1 MEVLK
6 GVGPELKPFYYYVC
20 KPEYDSLIKGTV
32 LVLHGAEEHGGRYEP
47 FGEELAKNGYV
58 MYAMDH
64 LGHGKITTEKKDS
77 LGNWKKSD
85 FKSSA
90 YNVYYMLDLIR
101 RTYPGKPVYI
111 LGHDY
116 GGTMAQYVL
125 GTYPH
130 AIDGLII
137 SSCGMP
143 SNRDRRVFLKAWI
156 KKVLFFDETRSKST
170 FKSRTSFLNMHFRPT
185 RTKYDWLN
193 SVPSEVDR
201 FIEDPLSGYVGTIGY
216 YYYQYKYI
224 VAIPHIIKFKKI
236 NKDIP
241 ILFLAGKD
249 DYVTARGKKVV
260 QLEKYYKGKGFTN
273 IDLKLYDKSRHD
285 VLLEWNKE
293 QVAVDIANFINK
305 YSYHEEKKEEI
316 VKAEEIKIVTV
327 EPLKQEPVKETVVDV
342 VEFKEEEPED
352 DLKLSTEI
360 KKDNK

>member
-1 MEVLK
+1 MEVFK
-6 GVGPELKPFYYYVC
+6 GVGPELRPFYYYVC
-20 KPEYDSLIKGTV
+20 KPQYDSLIRGAV

-47 FGEELAKNGYV
+47 FGNELAKNGYV

-77 LGNWKKSD
+77 LGNWGSGD

-90 YNVYYMLDLIR
+90 YNVYYMIDLIK
-101 RTYPGKPVYI
+101 RTYPGKPVYL

-125 GTYPH
+125 GEYSEV
-130 AIDGLII
+130 IDGIII

-143 SNRDRRVFLKAWI
+143 SSRDKRVFLGAWT
-156 KKVLFFDETRSKST
+156 KKVLLFDGNKSEGT

-193 SVPSEVDR
+193 SVPEEVDR

-224 VAIPHIIKFKKI
+224 VEIPHIIKFKNI

-241 ILFLAGKD
+241 ILFIGGQN
-249 DYVTARGKKVV
+249 DYITARGKKIE
-260 QLEKYYKGKGFTN
+260 QLEKYYAKKGFTN
-273 IDLKLYDKSRHD
+273 LQLKLYDKARHD
-285 VLLEWNKE
+285 VLLEWNKNE
-293 QVAVDIANFINK
+293 VAEDIAEFIDK
-305 YSYHEEKKEEI
+305 YSYKETKHEIIEKEDLR
-316 VKAEEIKIVTV
+316 VVTV
-327 EPLKQEPVKETVVDV
+327 EPLKQDSVKEVVDV

-352 DLKLSTEI
+352 DLRLSTE
-360 KKDNK
+360 KKD